1 VDKNKFLIKDEKK
14 VKKNMNEKIV
24 GTLLVVA
31 MCIVCTVPAVV
42 AQETPFVING
52 YVSYANGTVCNGSGV
67 NITNTDTGEN
77 WYAKNVSTSN
87 YYRLVLAN
95 SSDVNASEALRFV
108 VTSPDGSQSKNI
120 RFKVTENEV
129 DNGGKFGYEITLAVP
144 NQQTWY
150 FTNDTVTGP
159 TWDGGATYNRNMTKG
174 MKGEDDKVTLAH
186 GERVW
191 FYADQVA
198 DCNVTFPADT
208 WNVSYW
214 VKATEADS
222 GKRITTRFHGID
234 SKGAELPGSPYAEGH
249 YDINNP
255 PFFEEV
261 TESFNPAG
269 FTIPKGGRFTIEV
282 LWAGGATGN
291 LEIHCNPVGLDA
303 SQVTSPTSDPGYPIP
318 ELPTVLLLG
327 LGLLVFVGYV
337 RLRRRRE

>member
-1 VDKNKFLIKDEKK
+1 
-14 VKKNMNEKIV
+14 MNEKIV

-52 YVSYANGTVCNGSGV
+52 YVSYANGTVCNNPDV
-67 NITNTDTGEN
+67 NVTNTDTSESWAAEN
-77 WYAKNVSTSN
+77 ASTSH

-95 SSDVNASEALRFV
+95 SSDVNASEALRFA
-108 VTSPDGSQSKNI
+108 VTSPDGSQSKI
-120 RFKVTENEV
+120 VECTVTESDVE
-129 DNGGKFGYEITLAVP
+129 NGGKFEYNLTLSVP

-150 FTNDTVTGP
+150 FTNDSATGP
-159 TWDGGATYNRNMTKG
+159 MWSGATYNRNMTKG
-174 MKGEDDKVTLAH
+174 VEGGDDKVTLANG

-198 DCNVTFPADT
+198 ECNVSFPADT

-214 VKATEADS
+214 VNATNATDA
-222 GKRITTRFHGID
+222 GKQITTRLQGIN
-234 SKGAELPGSPYAEGH
+234 SMGAKLSGSPYAEGH

-269 FTIPKGGRFTIEV
+269 FTIPKGGRFAIEV

-303 SQVTSPTSDPGYPIP
+303 SQVTSPTSNPGWPIP
-318 ELPTVLLLG
+318 EVRTVILFG
-327 LGLLVFVGYV
+327 LGLLLLAGYV
-337 RLRRRRE
+337 GLKRLAKE

>member
-1 VDKNKFLIKDEKK
+1 V
-14 VKKNMNEKIV
+14 
-24 GTLLVVA
+24 
-31 MCIVCTVPAVV
+31 CIAPAV

-52 YVSYANGTVCNGSGV
+52 YVSYANGTVCNNSNV
-67 NITNTDTGEN
+67 NVTNTNTGEN
-77 WYAKNVSTSN
+77 WYAKNSSDSN
-87 YYRLVLAN
+87 YYRLVLGN
-95 SSDVNASEALRFV
+95 GTDLNASETLRFK
-108 VTSPDGSQSKNI
+108 VTSPDGSQSEDI

-159 TWDGGATYNRNMTKG
+159 TRSGTTYDRNMIKG
-174 MKGEDDKVTLAH
+174 MEGENDKVTLANG

-198 DCNVTFPADT
+198 DCNVSFPTDT
-208 WNVSYW
+208 WNVSYR
-214 VKATEADS
+214 VKATAADS

-234 SKGAELPGSPYAEGH
+234 STGAELSGSPYAEGH

-269 FTIPKGGRFTIEV
+269 FTIPKGGRFAIEV

-291 LEIHCNPVGLDA
+291 LEIHCNPVGEDA

-318 ELPTVLLLG
+318 ELPTVLLFG

-337 RLRRRRE
+337 RLKRRA

>member
-1 VDKNKFLIKDEKK
+1 
-14 VKKNMNEKIV
+14 MNEKIV
-24 GTLLVVA
+24 GTLLIVA

-52 YVSYANGTVCNGSGV
+52 YVSYANGTVCNNPNV
-67 NITNTDTGEN
+67 NVMNTNTGESL
-77 WYAKNVSTSN
+77 YAKNSSDSN

-95 SSDVNASEALRFV
+95 GSDLNASETLRFE
-108 VTSPDGSQSKNI
+108 VTSPDGSQSEDI
-120 RFKVTENEV
+120 RFEVTGNDV
-129 DNGGKFGYEITLAVP
+129 DNGGKFSYEITLAVP

-150 FTNDTVTGP
+150 FTNDAVTGP
-159 TWDGGATYNRNMTKG
+159 TRSGTTYDRNMIKG
-174 MKGEDDKVTLAH
+174 MVGEDDKVTLANG

-198 DCNVTFPADT
+198 DCNVSFPTDT
-208 WNVSYW
+208 WNVSYL

-234 SKGAELPGSPYAEGH
+234 STGAELPGSPYAEGH
-249 YDINNP
+249 YDINSAQNL
-255 PFFEEV
+255 EEV
-261 TESFNPAG
+261 TESLNPTTG
-269 FTIPKGGRFTIEV
+269 FTIPEGGRFAIEV

-291 LEIHCNPVGLDA
+291 LEIYCNPVGENA

-337 RLRRRRE
+337 RLRRRA